1 MVIVTFFILC
11 RVSNDHIYVT
21 SGIQNNHR
29 CLRVVTYCHLP
40 FPDILQFIRSF
51 TPFVDE
57 DFEEIIRH
65 MAGLHLVPAIEGGLG
80 QSELFKKLRLL
91 GVKKEK
97 ISIVIAPWQ
106 AAKSEPDFILCAKI
120 FRQGS
125 THFS

>member
-1 MVIVTFFILC
+1 MNQLSTPTLQAF
-11 RVSNDHIYVT
+11 VSVLLI
-21 SGIQNNHR
+21 GIAVGAPKGSEN
-29 CLRVVTYCHLP
+29 LPDDKEEHL
-40 FPDILQFIRSF
+40 DK
-51 TPFVDE
+51 E
-57 DFEEIIRH
+57 DRDYKLKEGEADV
-65 MAGLHLVPAIEGGLG
+65 AGLHLVPAIEGGLG

-125 THFS
+125 THFSKVNT